1 MNKTLVLLAML
12 FAQLLQGCVVNVGHN
27 SKASSVSVEQSQTGE
42 YWSHRFNA
50 KRNIAYGELP
60 RQTLDIYQQGQWQ
73 GPPKYFV
80 ANTTAKPTLIYI
92 HGGAWHGGV
101 KESALW
107 SLMPYIQKGW
117 QVVNVEYRVGG
128 NTAPQ
133 AADDVLLAMK
143 WLAEHADE
151 YAIDRNN
158 IVISGDSAGGHL
170 ALLAGLVSTEPK
182 NPAYLGDKL
191 TIKAIVNWFG
201 IADIGLL
208 NDYLDDNNQWNYPSR
223 WAGNNDMLELII
235 ADYSP
240 LRYVNAQ
247 SPAVISIHG
256 DADKVVPIEQS
267 EVLHQK
273 LSQAGVNNQLV
284 RIKGGRHLG
293 FSEPQ
298 FQDIYQ
304 QVFTFLNQK
313 LE

>member
-1 MNKTLVLLAML
+1 MYKKLVILVMF
-12 FAQLLQGCVVNVGHN
+12 FAHLIQGCVVNNGHD
-27 SKASSVSVEQSQTGE
+27 STATSVSALKNQPGE
-42 YWSHRFNA
+42 YWSHRFSA
-50 KRNIAYGELP
+50 QRNIAYGQLP

-80 ANTTAKPTLIYI
+80 PNTAPIPTIIYI

-101 KESALW
+101 KESTLW

-133 AADDVLLAMK
+133 AADDVLLAMQ
-143 WLAEHADE
+143 WLAKHADE
-151 YAIDRNN
+151 YAIDRKN

-170 ALLAGLVSTEPK
+170 ALFAGLVATEQK
-182 NPAYLGDKL
+182 NPAYIGDKL

-208 NDYLDDNNQWNYPSR
+208 NDYLDDNNQWNYASR
-223 WAGNNDMLELII
+223 WAGNNDTLELII

-240 LRYVNAQ
+240 LRYVNKQ

-256 DADKVVPIEQS
+256 DADNVVPIEQS
-267 EVLHQK
+267 EVLHKK
-273 LSQAGVNNQLV
+273 LSQAGVVNQLV

-293 FSEPQ
+293 FTEPQ

-304 QVFTFLNQK
+304 QIFTFLNQK
-313 LE
+313 LN